1 MGTTYHL
8 EWPTTLLGCLCIFI
22 TGPIY
27 IFYWFGPTIR
37 EKSKF
42 AQVLASDR
50 KAKGEG
56 AIRCGSESRGAEAT
70 YLGRE
75 NAHTGSLRGTRA
87 SASACSA

>member
-1 MGTTYHL
+1 MGTTHHL
-8 EWPTTLLGCLCIFI
+8 QWPTTLLGVLCIFI

-27 IFYWFGPTIR
+27 IFYWFGPRIR

-50 KAKGEG
+50 KAKGVR
-56 AIRCGSESRGAEAT
+56 AVRCGSETQGAEAT
-70 YLGRE
+70 YLGSQ